1 MDKTEE
7 LEVILDGSP
16 VLPVIVLDDAEAAV
30 PLARALHAGGIKA
43 IEVTLRTEA
52 AFEAVRRIA
61 EEVEEV
67 AVGVGTVLAPDH
79 LTRAERAGAR
89 FWVSP
94 GMSPLLKEAAK
105 YCVLPGLPGAS
116 SASEAMSLVEAGY
129 HLQKFFPAEAAGGV
143 AYLKA
148 LGAPLPE
155 IRFCPT
161 GGVSPANAGAYLSL
175 ANVFTVGGSWL
186 APQDAIAAGDWARI
200 ETLAREA
207 SALGK
212 AA

>member
-1 MDKTEE
+1 MHKTEE
-7 LEVILDGSP
+7 LEAILDGTP
-16 VLPVIVLDDAEAAV
+16 VLPVIVIDDAAAAV
-30 PLARALHAGGIKA
+30 PLARALHAGGINA

-67 AVGVGTVLAPDH
+67 AVGVGTVLAPDQ

-94 GMSPLLKEAAK
+94 GMSPLLQEAAK

-116 SASEAMSLVEAGY
+116 TASEAMSLVEAGY
-129 HLQKFFPAEAAGGV
+129 HLQKFFPAEAAGGA

-148 LGAPLPE
+148 LAAPLPE

-161 GGVSPANAGAYLSL
+161 GGVSVANAVEYLSL
-175 ANVFTVGGSWL
+175 PNVFAVGGSWL
-186 APQDAIAAGDWARI
+186 APQGAVAAGDWGRI
-200 ETLAREA
+200 ESLAREA
-207 SALGK
+207 VAFGK
-212 AA
+212 LA